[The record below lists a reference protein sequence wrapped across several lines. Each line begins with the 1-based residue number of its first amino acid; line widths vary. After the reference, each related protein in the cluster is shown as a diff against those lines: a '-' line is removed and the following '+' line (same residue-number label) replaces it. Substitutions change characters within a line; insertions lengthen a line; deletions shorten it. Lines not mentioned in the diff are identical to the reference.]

1 MGPPSP
7 FLQPSSSPMRISL
20 AGFPERYGLPP
31 RPTAAPAAVLDAHR
45 QAHFLL
51 GQELA
56 LFEQAMNLQIDIV
69 AANTKS
75 ASVRSP
81 QGAALLGLWSRV
93 FSYLADACGLMCRG
107 SYASCLPLLRTACDC
122 IAAQRSLL
130 ADQFGDYLE
139 WLPIAFGQERRQ
151 AALSIE
157 LGRFRAGSVLAQDER
172 LGAVYRFLTDL
183 SMPHFGATALQTAP
197 DSNLQSLRLA
207 FADSAFHLGWAE
219 LVLGWLLSLAGA
231 QLETATGSQ
240 VFAIDDDA
248 RSAYQRLE
256 LDLRAAAGNPRRCHA
271 EELPDGRRLLHNFR
285 RAASGV
291 PRRLLLG

>member
-1 MGPPSP
+1 
-7 FLQPSSSPMRISL
+7 MRISL
-20 AGFPERYGLPP
+20 AAFPERYELPP
-31 RPTAAPAAVLDAHR
+31 RPAAAPAAGQDAHR
-45 QAHFLL
+45 QTHFLL

-69 AANTKS
+69 GGNAKS
-75 ASVRSP
+75 ASARSP

-107 SYASCLPLLRTACDC
+107 SYASCPPLLRAACDC

-130 ADQFGDYLE
+130 SDQFSDYLE
-139 WLPIAFGQERRQ
+139 WLPTAFGQERRH
-151 AALSIE
+151 AALAIE

-197 DSNLQSLRLA
+197 DSSLQSIRLA
-207 FADSAFHLGWAE
+207 FADRAFHLGWAE
-219 LVLGWLLSLAGA
+219 LVLGWLLTLAGA
-231 QLETATGSQ
+231 QLETAIGSH
-240 VFAIDDDA
+240 VFAVDDDG
-248 RSAYQRLE
+248 RSAYQRLGP
-256 LDLRAAAGNPRRCHA
+256 DLRAAGSNPRRCHV